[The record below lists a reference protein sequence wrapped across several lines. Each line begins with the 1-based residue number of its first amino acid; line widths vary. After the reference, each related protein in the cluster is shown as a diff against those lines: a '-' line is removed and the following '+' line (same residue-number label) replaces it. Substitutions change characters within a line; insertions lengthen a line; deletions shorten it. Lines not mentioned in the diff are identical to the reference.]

1 MASAAARPLLLGLCL
16 CLLAAAALGA
26 RDPGAPAKSRA
37 RQKPKPEKVP
47 PAVALESRPSL
58 DTRPPEPTTQP
69 ALSLSPRDTWLWFLK
84 HSDEE
89 DGSQDRRSKPSPPK
103 PREPCSTTVP
113 VPLDELLEGRQK
125 WQQLLKGVW
134 GARATGGRAWR
145 ARRAA
150 TARSVAAAAERL
162 RQNAER
168 QIAERQNAE
177 RRPSAEDEEE
187 ADPSVVAL
195 LIQALNQGGR
205 TRIVEAAFHCR
216 LRQNVSVERRAL
228 HELGG
233 YYLPRAEGAFYRG
246 PGLNLTSGQYTAS
259 IPGFYAFAATLHVA
273 LPELRRPESPRPRSR
288 LRLLI
293 CIQSRCQQNTSLET
307 IMSRPAGT
315 EPFTVSV
322 NGVLFLK
329 RRQYASVFLDNAGSS
344 PVTVLAS
351 SQFSAVFL
359 GA

>member
-1 MASAAARPLLLGLCL
+1 MASARARLLLLCL

-26 RDPGAPAKSRA
+26 RDPGAPARSRA
-37 RQKPKPEKVP
+37 RQKPRPEKVP

-69 ALSLSPRDTWLWFLK
+69 ALSLNPRDTWLWFLK

-89 DGSQDRRSKPSPPK
+89 DGSQDQKSKPSPPK
-103 PREPCSTTVP
+103 PREPCSTAVP
-113 VPLDELLEGRQK
+113 VPLEELLEGRQK
-125 WQQLLKGVW
+125 WQQLLK
-134 GARATGGRAWR
+134 
-145 ARRAA
+145 
-150 TARSVAAAAERL
+150 AAAERL

-187 ADPSVVAL
+187 EADPSVVAL

-205 TRIVEAAFHCR
+205 ARIVEAAFHCR

-246 PGLNLTSGQYTAS
+246 PGLNLTSGQYTVS

-273 LPELRRPESPRPRSR
+273 LPELRRPELPRPRGR

-293 CIQSRCQQNTSLET
+293 CMQSRCQQNTSLET

-329 RRQYASVFLDNAGSS
+329 RRQYTSVFLDNAGSS
-344 PVTVLAS
+344 PVTVLAG